1 MDEGSWPTTRFSTL
15 LLADHVAVCRVRDG
29 CGNQSAQR
37 ELPFVIEYGNG
48 DEKVFAGTISFHS
61 LSVKNSVGELGY
73 WMTSSMRG
81 KGIATTAARMLTDY
95 GFATIGF
102 KRIEAIVDRDNV
114 ASLKLLESAGYQ
126 REGLLRKKISR
137 DDLAALRLEVRRCE
151 DRLTK
156 LNDMRDKL
164 AKKLADPALY
174 ESDRIGELET
184 WNRKYA
190 EVMEALD
197 RAEALWMAAEEKLD
211 AAS

>member
-1 MDEGSWPTTRFSTL
+1 MIWWPSEVPTITRGLITL
-15 LLADHVAVCRVRDG
+15 RKPHLDDTQAVFDG
-29 CGNQSAQR
+29 CQDPLIPRFTAISTDYSMAHALDYVQRTDASVRTQR

-48 DEKVFAGTISFHS
+48 DDRVFAGTISFHS

-102 KRIEAIVDRDNV
+102 QRIEGIVDRDNV

-137 DDLAALRLEVRRCE
+137 DDGRQVDMYIYAALPE
-151 DRLTK
+151 DWEYL
-156 LNDMRDKL
+156 
-164 AKKLADPALY
+164 P
-174 ESDRIGELET
+174 E
-184 WNRKYA
+184 
-190 EVMEALD
+190 
-197 RAEALWMAAEEKLD
+197 
-211 AAS
+211 